1 MIVISKIAPQNV
13 NKDHG
18 LYIRGALADNIPV
31 VRRPDRDALLEFL
44 RGAKEWVPN
53 LTTDTH
59 RDLNP
64 HLFVSEEKAAAR
76 EYGGSSRSRSPPR
89 RTTRRD
95 DPS

>member
-1 MIVISKIAPQNV
+1 M

-64 HLFVSEEKAAAR
+64 HLFVAEEKAAASR

-89 RTTRRD
+89 RSTRRD
-95 DPS
+95 ALSSIF

>member
-1 MIVISKIAPQNV
+1 M

-64 HLFVSEEKAAAR
+64 HLFVAEKAAASR

-89 RTTRRD
+89 RSTRRGGL
-95 DPS
+95 SSIF

>member
-1 MIVISKIAPQNV
+1 M

-59 RDLNP
+59 RDLN
-64 HLFVSEEKAAAR
+64 LKE
-76 EYGGSSRSRSPPR
+76 
-89 RTTRRD
+89 
-95 DPS
+95 